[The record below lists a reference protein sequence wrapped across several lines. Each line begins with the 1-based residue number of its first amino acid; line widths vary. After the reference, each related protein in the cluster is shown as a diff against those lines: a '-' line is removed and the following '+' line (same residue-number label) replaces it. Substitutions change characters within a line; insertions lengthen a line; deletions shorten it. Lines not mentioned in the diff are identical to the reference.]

1 MNKTSLNLKIKD
13 NQNQF
18 IGTNLSAS
26 SFKNLRV
33 QMVEYMTLLQNG

>member
-18 IGTNLSAS
+18 IGANLSES
-26 SFKNLRV
+26 SLKNLRV